1 MHKPDLRGRAV
12 TTLLMLFGS
21 VVLAVSG
28 VVLLIVPR
36 GRTVHALDW
45 SLMSLSKETW
55 EEVHLAFAALFL
67 IVAAVHIWLNHK
79 VLLHY
84 IRERLTR
91 GRERLVL
98 GGITLD
104 LLVAAAL
111 STVLL
116 VLAIYD
122 LPPVSYLSDLQ
133 QYAKDVWEAG
143 AAVSGSGSGR
153 WRGAAW

>member
-1 MHKPDLRGRAV
+1 M
-12 TTLLMLFGS
+12 
-21 VVLAVSG
+21 
-28 VVLLIVPR
+28 
-36 GRTVHALDW
+36 
-45 SLMSLSKETW
+45 
-55 EEVHLAFAALFL
+55 HLAFAALFL
-67 IVAAVHIWLNHK
+67 IIAIIHIWLNHK

-91 GRERLVL
+91 GQERLAL
-98 GGITLD
+98 GGITLE
-104 LLVAAAL
+104 LLIAAAL

-133 QYAKDVWEAG
+133 HYTKDVWEAG
-143 AAVSGSGSGR
+143 AAVGGSGSGR

>member
-1 MHKPDLRGRAV
+1 
-12 TTLLMLFGS
+12 
-21 VVLAVSG
+21 
-28 VVLLIVPR
+28 
-36 GRTVHALDW
+36 
-45 SLMSLSKETW
+45 MSLSKETW

-98 GGITLD
+98 GGITLE